1 MDLYLNNT
9 DAFIIQCIQN
19 AKRNISQN
27 KDDLS
32 MMSMSTEENSFLLD
46 YIKHDDESDVDHSSL
61 SSNELHT
68 LSAPSLWSKDLL
80 LSMIFYTVFTDTNL
94 LFTILLF
101 FHLLSIIIATLGG
114 FIQDWTFRKNQGD
127 GLILATWGGDESF

>member
-68 LSAPSLWSKDLL
+68 LSAPSL
-80 LSMIFYTVFTDTNL
+80 
-94 LFTILLF
+94 
-101 FHLLSIIIATLGG
+101 
-114 FIQDWTFRKNQGD
+114 
-127 GLILATWGGDESF
+127 